1 MKIILKSCPRCGQHL
16 KEKCLNCGRSIEK
29 SWNYCPSCSKEL

>member
-1 MKIILKSCPRCGQHL
+1 MKIILKYKKTFGQHL